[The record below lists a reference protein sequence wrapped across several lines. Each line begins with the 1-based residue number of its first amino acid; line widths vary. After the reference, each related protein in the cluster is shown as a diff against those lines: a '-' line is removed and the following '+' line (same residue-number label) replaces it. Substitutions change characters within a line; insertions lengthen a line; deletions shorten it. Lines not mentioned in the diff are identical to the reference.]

1 MNQMK
6 SSQTTSAAI
15 AVIVMVA
22 SLSGCTSG
30 LPVVPR
36 NPSPSYDPLLLSGQ
50 RLFGEVVSADEIA
63 DVDILAV
70 SDEMAAYVDASVGD
84 VRIAAA
90 KFRRLFRSLSRD
102 NYFRASYVANITHT
116 AQETFDSRSGNCLS
130 YTNMFIALSRQAGLD
145 ARFQIV
151 KVPPSWDAD
160 SGYLIRYTHI
170 NVLMKNVRFDM
181 SRGDDFAVDFND
193 VHPEPEYIQYEVS
206 DEYATALLYGN
217 KGVAELRVGNFRRA
231 FAYLKKALQLTPEN
245 IDLWINLAALYSRQ
259 NDHPSA
265 IEAYEVALQIKSSSK
280 GAMSGL
286 ARSHQLLGHIE
297 LAEKYAKRVRRYREK
312 NPFYHF
318 AIAQAEYDND
328 QFDRALDSINT
339 AIDLKRSNARFH
351 FMKGL
356 TLQRLGDTEAAQKSF
371 RRAKRYGRY
380 DDLEKRYGGQ
390 LTSSIDLGNY

>member
-6 SSQTTSAAI
+6 SSQTICATIAA
-15 AVIVMVA
+15 IVMVA
-22 SLSGCTSG
+22 SLSGCASG
-30 LPVVPR
+30 LPLVQR
-36 NPSPSYDPLLLSGQ
+36 NSSPGYDPSLLSGQ

-70 SDEMAAYVDASVGD
+70 SDEMAAYVDASVGN

-102 NYFRASYVANITHT
+102 DYFRASYVANVTHT
-116 AQETFDSRSGNCLS
+116 AEETFALRSGNCLS

-170 NVLMKNVRFDM
+170 NALMKNVRYDM

-206 DEYATALLYGN
+206 DAYATALLYGN
-217 KGVAELRVGNFRRA
+217 KGVAEMRASNYRLA
-231 FAYLKKALQLTPEN
+231 FAYLKKALEITPEN

-259 NDHPSA
+259 MDQVSA
-265 IEAYEVALQIKSSSK
+265 LEAYEVALQIKPSSK
-280 GAMSGL
+280 GAISGL
-286 ARSHQLLGHIE
+286 ARTHQLLGHVE
-297 LAEKYAKRVRRYREK
+297 LAEKYANRVRRYRKK

-318 AIAQAEYDND
+318 AIAQAEYDSD

-339 AIDLKRSNARFH
+339 AISLKRNNGRFH

-356 TLQRLGDTEAAQKSF
+356 TLHQLGDTDAAQKSF
-371 RRAKRYGRY
+371 ERAKRYGRY
-380 DDLEKRYGGQ
+380 DDLVKRYGSQ
-390 LTSSIDLGNY
+390 LTSSIDPGSS

>member
-6 SSQTTSAAI
+6 SSQTICATIAA
-15 AVIVMVA
+15 IVMVA
-22 SLSGCTSG
+22 SLSGCASG
-30 LPVVPR
+30 LPLVQR
-36 NPSPSYDPLLLSGQ
+36 NSSPGYDPSLLSGQ

-70 SDEMAAYVDASVGD
+70 SDEMAAYVDASVGN

-102 NYFRASYVANITHT
+102 NYFRASYVANVTHT
-116 AQETFDSRSGNCLS
+116 AEETFALRSGNCLS

-170 NVLMKNVRFDM
+170 NALMKNVRYDM

-206 DEYATALLYGN
+206 DAYATALLYGN
-217 KGVAELRVGNFRRA
+217 KGVGQMRIGNYRLA
-231 FAYLKKALQLTPEN
+231 FAYLKKALEITPEN

-259 NDHPSA
+259 MDQVSA
-265 IEAYEVALQIKSSSK
+265 LEAYEVALQIKPSSK
-280 GAMSGL
+280 GAISGL
-286 ARSHQLLGHIE
+286 ARTHQLLGHVE
-297 LAEKYAKRVRRYREK
+297 LAEKYANRVRRYRKK

-318 AIAQAEYDND
+318 AIAQAEYDSD

-339 AIDLKRSNARFH
+339 AISLKRNNGRFH

-356 TLQRLGDTEAAQKSF
+356 TLHQLGDTDAAQKSF
-371 RRAKRYGRY
+371 KRAKRYGRY
-380 DDLEKRYGGQ
+380 DDLVKRYGGE
-390 LTSSIDLGNY
+390 LTSSIDPGNS